1 MKIMLTCKQAS
12 QIISQSLDN
21 PLSLSDRMRLKFH
34 LFICDA
40 CSRFSHQLRL
50 LSIAAK
56 RIRHNTEND
65 STIQL
70 SLEAKAKILNAIAAK
85 NH

>member
-1 MKIMLTCKQAS
+1 MLTCKQAS

-21 PLSLSDRMRLKFH
+21 PLLWSDRMRLKFH

-40 CSRFSHQLRL
+40 CSRFGHQLHL
-50 LSIAAK
+50 LANAVK
-56 RIRHNTEND
+56 RIKNETEND

-70 SLEAKAKILNAIAAK
+70 SLEAKAKILNAIASK